1 MSASTS
7 TSTAARRATRSAPAE
22 LPPLKVCSIGMDWF
36 PEAPGNGLD
45 RMVYGLALHFSE
57 TGLSGTTW
65 VTGAPT
71 HPNRPDSVRAFAS
84 PQASLPA
91 RLRRARRLIGAD
103 LARTDYD
110 VLACHFALYGWP
122 LPARDLPTVMHFHG
136 PWALESA
143 TEGEAAWRIRLKQTL
158 ERRMYRR
165 ADRFIVLSNAF
176 REVLMRRYDVEG
188 ARIHVVPGGVDTNRF
203 HAGMTTSAARRALGW
218 PTDRPIVLTV
228 RRLAHRMGLFALLE
242 AADRLRRLHSDVLVY
257 IAGTGPL
264 AAELQ
269 QRIVES
275 GLEAHVQLLGFVPD
289 ADLPLAY
296 RAATYSVVPTTEW
309 EGFGLTTIESLAS
322 GTPVFVT
329 PVGGLPEVVRPLSE
343 ALVLPDASANALYD
357 ALNEALHGRQPLPDA
372 STCADYARDRF
383 SWPRVVAATHHVY
396 ATACS

>member
-1 MSASTS
+1 MLASTVKSASIPT
-7 TSTAARRATRSAPAE
+7 TPTA
-22 LPPLKVCSIGMDWF
+22 LPPLRVCSIGMDWF

-45 RMVYGLALHFSE
+45 RMVHGLTSH
-57 TGLSGTTW
+57 LSGTKLSGRTW

-71 HPNRPDSVRAFAS
+71 HPNRPDMVRAFAS
-84 PQASLPA
+84 ARASLPV
-91 RLRRARRLIGAD
+91 RLWEARRYIGAD
-103 LARTDYD
+103 LQHGDYD

-122 LPARDLPTVMHFHG
+122 LPAHDLPTVMHFHG
-136 PWALESA
+136 PWAFESA
-143 TEGEAAWRIRLKQTL
+143 TEGEAAWRIRLKQVL
-158 ERRMYRR
+158 ERRMYAR
-165 ADRFIVLSNAF
+165 ADRFIVLSDAF
-176 REVLMRRYDVEG
+176 REVLMRRYGVEG
-188 ARIHVVPGGVDTNRF
+188 TRIHVVPGGVDTSRF
-203 HAGMTTSAARRALGW
+203 HAGMSASAARRALGW